1 MRFLSPRSAPTFGL
15 FCSLL
20 LCATTGRAAGTP
32 GPDDD
37 SNDAETLIRQAN
49 ELRRQH
55 HDELSLPLFQRAY
68 HISRSPRTAGQLGLC
83 EMAIGYSVEAAKYL
97 REALA
102 APTHPWVVK
111 NKVTLEKS
119 LAQALAAI
127 GSVTIQGE
135 PSGAEVLANGI
146 VFGRLPLAE
155 TLQLNKGITE
165 VEVRAPAYLSAR
177 RTFNIAGGETEFW
190 TVVLAPQSPRPQPP
204 SAAISVN
211 TGALAATSMA
221 GGDVAQSVMAEPA
234 QRAEPISSGPLPS
247 RRSSIAKRLL
257 VATTLGLG
265 IAGTA
270 VGAVYGLR
278 SMSQHND
285 ASQICPDTCTSQ
297 HGVDLWNQARSSGVV
312 STAGFAVGAAGLVA
326 GGLIWFLVPEQTIG
340 ESPVAVALGFGSLQL
355 RGSW

>member
-1 MRFLSPRSAPTFGL
+1 MRFFSPRIAPTHAL

-20 LCATTGRAAGTP
+20 LGATTGRAAGTL
-32 GPDDD
+32 GPDDE

-83 EMAIGYSVEAAKYL
+83 EMAIGYSVQAAKYL

-102 APTHPWVVK
+102 APTHPWVAK
-111 NKVTLEKS
+111 NKVTLENS
-119 LAQALAAI
+119 LAQVLASI

-190 TVVLAPQSPRPQPP
+190 TVTLAPQSPTPQPP
-204 SAAISVN
+204 SATISVN
-211 TGALAATSMA
+211 TDVLASTSTA
-221 GGDVAQSVMAEPA
+221 RGDLAQSAKAEPP
-234 QRAEPISSGPLPS
+234 QRAELVSSGPLPA
-247 RRSSIAKRLL
+247 RRSSTAKRLL
-257 VATTLGLG
+257 VATTLGIG

-278 SMSQHND
+278 SMAEHND
-285 ASQICPDTCTSQ
+285 ASKACPDTCTTQ
-297 HGVDLWNQARSSGVV
+297 RGVDLWNQARTSGVV
-312 STAGFAVGAAGLVA
+312 STAGFAVGVAGLVA

-340 ESPVAVALGFGSLQL
+340 ETPVAVALRFGSLQL
-355 RGSW
+355 GGSW